1 MKIGVITYHKE
12 LSQGATFQAYATY
25 RALKELGCDVEIIDL
40 EHYNQSPRPKWQVV
54 LRDVYMFLA
63 FFRQELFRRKFFPRF
78 SKHYKSFKE
87 LRANPPAIDAA
98 CVGSDQTWNIKIA
111 TPENMLAYFLDFG
124 PKDMGRFSYASS
136 FGYSYWQVEDAQET
150 QRIGEILKKYTG
162 LSVREVTAQKILKE
176 KFNLDATLVCD
187 PTILHANY
195 DEFTKG
201 LKQKNEVI
209 CYSLNVNSLSKR
221 QAIKDISEFV
231 GAPIRWMGKPF
242 FVKGVR
248 YTYFPDVYR
257 WFRYIARSKFV
268 LTDSFH
274 GTVASLLCQKP
285 FAVLYEEN
293 GLSSRI
299 VDLLTM
305 VGLEDRIYF
314 SYEDFANSES
324 WKKVINYE
332 EVDRKLNEYRSRSW
346 DFLSGVIKTLET
358 HTGFNSD

>member
-25 RALKELGCDVEIIDL
+25 RALRELGCDVEVIDL
-40 EHYNQSPRPKWQVV
+40 EHVNKSPRPQWQVI
-54 LRDVYMFLA
+54 LIKLYMSLSDY
-63 FFRQELFRRKFFPRF
+63 RQEKFRRKFYPSYSR
-78 SKHYKSFKE
+78 HYANIEE

-111 TPENMLAYFLDFG
+111 TEENMPAFFLDFG
-124 PKDMGRFSYASS
+124 PKEMGRFSYASS
-136 FGYSYWQVEDAQET
+136 FGYSYWQIEDAKET
-150 QRIGEILKKYTG
+150 QRIGELLKSYTG
-162 LSVREVTAQKILKE
+162 LSVREMTAQKILKE
-176 KFNLDATLVCD
+176 KFGLDATLVCD
-187 PTILHANY
+187 PTILHADY

-209 CYSLNVNSLSKR
+209 CYSLNVSSLPKQ

-242 FVKGVR
+242 FVKGTR

-299 VDLLTM
+299 VDLLSK
-305 VGLEDRIYF
+305 VGLQDRIYYNYKDF
-314 SYEDFANSES
+314 SSSQA
-324 WKKVINYE
+324 WKEPIDYVKVNE
-332 EVDRKLNEYRSRSW
+332 LLEEYRQSSW
-346 DFLSGVIKTLET
+346 NYLKSVVEGIRET
-358 HTGFNSD
+358 KGL